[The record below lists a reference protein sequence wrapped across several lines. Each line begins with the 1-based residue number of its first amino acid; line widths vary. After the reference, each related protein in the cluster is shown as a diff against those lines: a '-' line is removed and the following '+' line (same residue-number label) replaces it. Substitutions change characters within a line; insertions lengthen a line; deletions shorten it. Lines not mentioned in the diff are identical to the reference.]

1 MVKGPEVQGLYI
13 CAKSVV
19 MKKVLYAAFAGAALL
34 AQAQDGPTISSA
46 KIALNAG
53 DLAEAKKY
61 IDEAKKGIDAIAPEA
76 RNPKLMPKY
85 YLYRGDVYYALFN
98 DPSSKNLETLNEA
111 VAAYS
116 DLLDYETK
124 LGKVKLGT
132 ASQEKLPVLAQ
143 AYVQLAEDFN
153 FNQNDKK
160 SAVSAYER
168 AVATRAKV
176 GQLDTTN
183 MSYVAYLSSELGDK
197 AKAEAM
203 FKKLIELE
211 YKGIQ
216 WTAVLAEDGKRYPF
230 PDKATLDMYLKME
243 KASDPQRSESIL
255 GDFYVR
261 LLFMYIEEKRVA
273 DFDALIKVARAKFP
287 ANDDLL
293 KLELQAYLDRED
305 FSGAIAKLDEALTK
319 EPNNPLYLYN
329 AGFLYHQKLKNV
341 AKGIEYYQKAI
352 AADEKYVDAIYM
364 LGLVYIDESNK
375 FVEQIN
381 SLPRNATQKQFDDLD
396 KKKNAELQKALSY
409 FERSYAVNPKDLST
423 LEALR
428 EVYYKLSK
436 YEDVKRIAAE
446 IAALK

>member
-1 MVKGPEVQGLYI
+1 
-13 CAKSVV
+13 
-19 MKKVLYAAFAGAALL
+19 MKKVLFAAFAGAALL

-61 IDEAKKGIDAIAPEA
+61 IDEAKKGIEAIAPEA

-85 YLYRGDVYYALFN
+85 FLYRGDVYYALFN

-132 ASQEKLPVLAQ
+132 ASQEKLPLLAQ

-168 AVATRAKV
+168 AVETRAKV

-183 MSYVAYLSSELGDK
+183 MSYVAYLSAELGDK
-197 AKAEAM
+197 PKAEAM

-216 WTAVLAEDGKRYPF
+216 WTALLAEDGKRYPF
-230 PDKATLDMYLKME
+230 PDKATLDMYIKTE

-255 GDFYVR
+255 VDFYVR
-261 LLFMYIEEKRVA
+261 LLFMYIEEKRTA

-287 ANDDLL
+287 ANDDVL

-305 FSGAIAKLDEALTK
+305 FAGAIAKLDEALTK

-329 AGFLYHQKLKNV
+329 AGFLYHQKLKNT

-381 SLPRNATQKQFDDLD
+381 ALPRNATQKQFDELD

-409 FERSYAVNPKDLST
+409 FERSYKVNPKDLST

-436 YEDVKRIAAE
+436 YEDVKRVAAE
-446 IAALK
+446 IAALQ

>member
-1 MVKGPEVQGLYI
+1 
-13 CAKSVV
+13 
-19 MKKVLYAAFAGAALL
+19 MKKVLFAAFAGAALL

-61 IDEAKKGIDAIAPEA
+61 IDEAKKGIEAIAPEA

-85 YLYRGDVYYALFN
+85 FLYRGDVYYALFN

-132 ASQEKLPVLAQ
+132 ASQEKLPLLAQ

-168 AVATRAKV
+168 AVETRAKV

-183 MSYVAYLSSELGDK
+183 MSYVAYLSAELGDK
-197 AKAEAM
+197 PKAEAM

-216 WTAVLAEDGKRYPF
+216 WTALLAEDGKRYPF
-230 PDKATLDMYLKME
+230 PDKATLDMYIKTE
-243 KASDPQRSESIL
+243 KASEPQRSESIL
-255 GDFYVR
+255 VDFYVR
-261 LLFMYIEEKRVA
+261 LLFMYIEEKRTA

-305 FSGAIAKLDEALTK
+305 FAGAIAKLDEALTK

-329 AGFLYHQKLKNV
+329 AGFLYHQKLKNT

-381 SLPRNATQKQFDDLD
+381 ALPRNATQKQFDELD

-409 FERSYAVNPKDLST
+409 FERSYKVNPKDLST

-436 YEDVKRIAAE
+436 YEDVKRVAAE
-446 IAALK
+446 IAALQ

>member
-1 MVKGPEVQGLYI
+1 
-13 CAKSVV
+13 
-19 MKKVLYAAFAGAALL
+19 MKKVLFAAFAGAALL

-61 IDEAKKGIDAIAPEA
+61 IDEAKKGIEAIAPEA

-85 YLYRGDVYYALFN
+85 FLYRGDVYYALFN

-132 ASQEKLPVLAQ
+132 ASQEKLPLLAQ

-168 AVATRAKV
+168 AVETRAKV

-183 MSYVAYLSSELGDK
+183 MSYVAYLSAELGDK
-197 AKAEAM
+197 PKAEAM

-216 WTAVLAEDGKRYPF
+216 WTALLAEDGKRYPF
-230 PDKATLDMYLKME
+230 PDKATLDMYIKTE

-255 GDFYVR
+255 VDFYVR
-261 LLFMYIEEKRVA
+261 LLFMYIEEKRTA

-329 AGFLYHQKLKNV
+329 AGFLYHQKLKNT

-381 SLPRNATQKQFDDLD
+381 ALPRNATQKQFDELD

-409 FERSYAVNPKDLST
+409 FERSYKVNPKDLST

-436 YEDVKRIAAE
+436 YEDVKRVAAE
-446 IAALK
+446 IAALQ

>member
-1 MVKGPEVQGLYI
+1 
-13 CAKSVV
+13 
-19 MKKVLYAAFAGAALL
+19 MKKVLFAAFAGAALL

-61 IDEAKKGIDAIAPEA
+61 IDEAKKGIEAIAPEA

-85 YLYRGDVYYALFN
+85 FLYRGDVYYALFN

-132 ASQEKLPVLAQ
+132 ASQEKLPLLAQ

-168 AVATRAKV
+168 AVETRAKV

-183 MSYVAYLSSELGDK
+183 MSYVAYLSAELGDK
-197 AKAEAM
+197 PKAEAM

-216 WTAVLAEDGKRYPF
+216 WTALLAEDGKRYPF
-230 PDKATLDMYLKME
+230 PDKATLDMYIKTE

-255 GDFYVR
+255 VDFYVR
-261 LLFMYIEEKRVA
+261 LLFMYIEEKRTA

-305 FSGAIAKLDEALTK
+305 FAGAIAKLDEALTK

-329 AGFLYHQKLKNV
+329 AGFLYHQKLKNT

-381 SLPRNATQKQFDDLD
+381 ALPRNATQKQFDELD

-409 FERSYAVNPKDLST
+409 FERSYKVNPKDLST

-436 YEDVKRIAAE
+436 YEDVKRVAAE
-446 IAALK
+446 ISALQ

>member
-1 MVKGPEVQGLYI
+1 
-13 CAKSVV
+13 
-19 MKKVLYAAFAGAALL
+19 MKKVLFAAFAGAALL

-61 IDEAKKGIDAIAPEA
+61 IDEAKKGIEAIAPEA

-85 YLYRGDVYYALFN
+85 FLYRGDVYYALFN

-132 ASQEKLPVLAQ
+132 ASQEKLPLLAQ

-168 AVATRAKV
+168 AVETRAKV

-183 MSYVAYLSSELGDK
+183 MSYVAYLSAELGDK
-197 AKAEAM
+197 PKAEAM

-216 WTAVLAEDGKRYPF
+216 WTALLAEDGKRYPF
-230 PDKATLDMYLKME
+230 PDKATLDMYIKTE

-255 GDFYVR
+255 VDFYVR
-261 LLFMYIEEKRVA
+261 LLFMYIEEKRTA

-305 FSGAIAKLDEALTK
+305 FAGAIAKLDEALTK

-329 AGFLYHQKLKNV
+329 AGFLYHQKLKNT

-381 SLPRNATQKQFDDLD
+381 ALPRNATQKQFDELD

-409 FERSYAVNPKDLST
+409 FERSYKVNPKDLST

-436 YEDVKRIAAE
+436 YEDVKRVAAE
-446 IAALK
+446 IAALQ

>member
-1 MVKGPEVQGLYI
+1 
-13 CAKSVV
+13 
-19 MKKVLYAAFAGAALL
+19 MKKVLFAAFAGAALL

-61 IDEAKKGIDAIAPEA
+61 IDEAKKGIEAIAPEA

-85 YLYRGDVYYALFN
+85 FLYRGDVYYALFN

-132 ASQEKLPVLAQ
+132 ASQEKLPLLAQ

-168 AVATRAKV
+168 AVETRAKV

-183 MSYVAYLSSELGDK
+183 MSYVAYLSAELGDK
-197 AKAEAM
+197 PKAEAM

-216 WTAVLAEDGKRYPF
+216 WTALLAEDGKRYPF
-230 PDKATLDMYLKME
+230 PDKATLDMYIKTE

-255 GDFYVR
+255 VDFYVR
-261 LLFMYIEEKRVA
+261 LLFMYIEEKRTA

-305 FSGAIAKLDEALTK
+305 FAGAVAKLDEALTK

-329 AGFLYHQKLKNV
+329 AGFLYHQKLKNT

-381 SLPRNATQKQFDDLD
+381 ALPRNATQKQFDELD

-409 FERSYAVNPKDLST
+409 FERSYKVNPKDLST

-436 YEDVKRIAAE
+436 YEDVKRVAAE
-446 IAALK
+446 IAALQ

>member
-1 MVKGPEVQGLYI
+1 
-13 CAKSVV
+13 
-19 MKKVLYAAFAGAALL
+19 MKKVLFAAFAGAALL

-61 IDEAKKGIDAIAPEA
+61 IDEAKKGIEAIAPEA

-85 YLYRGDVYYALFN
+85 FLYRGDVYYALFN

-132 ASQEKLPVLAQ
+132 ASQEKLPLLAQ

-168 AVATRAKV
+168 AVETRSKV

-183 MSYVAYLSSELGDK
+183 MSYVAYLSAELGDK
-197 AKAEAM
+197 PKAEAM

-216 WTAVLAEDGKRYPF
+216 WTALLAEDGKRYPF
-230 PDKATLDMYLKME
+230 PDKATLDMYIKTE

-255 GDFYVR
+255 VDFYVR
-261 LLFMYIEEKRVA
+261 LLFMYIEEKRTA

-305 FSGAIAKLDEALTK
+305 FAGAVAKLDEALTK

-329 AGFLYHQKLKNV
+329 AGFLYHQKLKNT
-341 AKGIEYYQKAI
+341 AKGIEYYLKAI

-381 SLPRNATQKQFDDLD
+381 ALPRNATQKQFDELD

-409 FERSYAVNPKDLST
+409 FERSYKVNPKDLST

-436 YEDVKRIAAE
+436 YEDVKRVAAE
-446 IAALK
+446 IAALQ

>member
-1 MVKGPEVQGLYI
+1 
-13 CAKSVV
+13 
-19 MKKVLYAAFAGAALL
+19 
-34 AQAQDGPTISSA
+34 
-46 KIALNAG
+46 
-53 DLAEAKKY
+53 
-61 IDEAKKGIDAIAPEA
+61 
-76 RNPKLMPKY
+76 
-85 YLYRGDVYYALFN
+85 
-98 DPSSKNLETLNEA
+98 LNEA

-132 ASQEKLPVLAQ
+132 ASQEKLPLLAQ

-168 AVATRAKV
+168 AVQTRAKV

-183 MSYVAYLSSELGDK
+183 MSYVAYLSAELGDK
-197 AKAEAM
+197 VKAEEV

-230 PDKATLDMYLKME
+230 PDKATLDMYIKME

-255 GDFYVR
+255 VDFYVR
-261 LLFMYIEEKRVA
+261 LLFMYIEQKRTA
-273 DFDALIKVARAKFP
+273 DFDALVQVARAKFP

-293 KLELQAYLDRED
+293 KLQLQAYLDRED
-305 FSGAIAKLDEALTK
+305 FAGAIAKLDEALAK

-329 AGFLYHQKLKNV
+329 AGFLYHQKLKNTP
-341 AKGIEYYQKAI
+341 KGIEYYQKAI
-352 AADEKYVDAIYM
+352 AADENYVDAIYM

-381 SLPRNATQKQFDDLD
+381 ALPRNATQKQFDDLD
-396 KKKNAELQKALSY
+396 KKKNAELAKALSY
-409 FERSYAVNPKDLST
+409 FERSYKVNPKDMST

-436 YEDVKRIAAE
+436 YDDVKRIAAE
-446 IAALK
+446 IAALQ

>member
-1 MVKGPEVQGLYI
+1 
-13 CAKSVV
+13 
-19 MKKVLYAAFAGAALL
+19 
-34 AQAQDGPTISSA
+34 
-46 KIALNAG
+46 
-53 DLAEAKKY
+53 
-61 IDEAKKGIDAIAPEA
+61 
-76 RNPKLMPKY
+76 
-85 YLYRGDVYYALFN
+85 VYYALFN

-132 ASQEKLPVLAQ
+132 ASQEKLPLLAQ

-168 AVATRAKV
+168 AVETRAKV

-183 MSYVAYLSSELGDK
+183 MSYVAYLSAELGDK
-197 AKAEAM
+197 PKAEAM

-216 WTAVLAEDGKRYPF
+216 WTALLAEDGKRYPF
-230 PDKATLDMYLKME
+230 PDKATLDMYIKTE

-255 GDFYVR
+255 VDFYVR
-261 LLFMYIEEKRVA
+261 LLFMYIEEKRTA

-305 FSGAIAKLDEALTK
+305 FAGAVAKLDEALTK

-329 AGFLYHQKLKNV
+329 AGFLYHQKLKNT

-381 SLPRNATQKQFDDLD
+381 ALPRNATQKQFDELD

-409 FERSYAVNPKDLST
+409 FERSYKVNPKDLST

-436 YEDVKRIAAE
+436 YEDVKRVAAE
-446 IAALK
+446 IAALQ